1 MIKKSLRFSDL
12 TVLFRVAQY
21 TMLDTNLNFNSK
33 DMHSNCEVEKYNYQ
47 STSLVHL
54 SVELADVSY

>member
-1 MIKKSLRFSDL
+1 MIKKSLHFSDL

-33 DMHSNCEVEKYNYQ
+33 DMNSNCEVEKYNYQ
-47 STSLVHL
+47 STSLVHF